1 MRIVRGAIACGT
13 DATDASLPFRM
24 AMAQMA
30 QLYDTAFP

>member
-1 MRIVRGAIACGT
+1 MRIVRGAIACGM